1 MDNVE
6 NEVKFGG
13 TVVTVDSEVVSKV
26 TAFNRNVSVKEENIT
41 GSEDVIAG
49 TDVLHEKFTAISV
62 SETATIEGISI
73 ESATSGPDDGQS
85 ELKDAVDSGKIVNI
99 ISTRNTGYGWNLE
112 GFFTSFEEGADTSG
126 VYKFKGTFRIN
137 SKVEVTPGS

>member
-41 GSEDVIAG
+41 GSEDIIAG

-73 ESATSGPDDGQS
+73 ESAASGPDDGQS
-85 ELKDAVDSGKIVNI
+85 ELKDAVDSGKIVNV
-99 ISTRNTGYGWNLE
+99 ISTRNTGYGWNLS